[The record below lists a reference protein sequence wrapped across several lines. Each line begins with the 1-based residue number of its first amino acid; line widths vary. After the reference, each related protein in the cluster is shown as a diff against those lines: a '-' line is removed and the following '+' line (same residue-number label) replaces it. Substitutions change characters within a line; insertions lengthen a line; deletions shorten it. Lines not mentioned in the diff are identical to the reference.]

1 MLLVEKP
8 EMVQVHFTLD
18 PKGKREQRGSNTWK
32 NLHGSKYMWGMMT
45 QTPNTH
51 DATP

>member
-18 PKGKREQRGSNTWK
+18 PKGKREQRGSNT
-32 NLHGSKYMWGMMT
+32 
-45 QTPNTH
+45 
-51 DATP
+51 